1 MTNEVAPGG
10 QREPTSG
17 NPAAPDNTRGR
28 SARPYRFPMGDN
40 NIKWYEADVPD
51 QTGRVAIVTG
61 ANTGLGFETARVP
74 AAHGARVVLAVRNVE
89 NGNAAASRIIGVCP
103 RADVAVAPPRY
114 EPSNFSRIET
124 PTKLCR

>member
-1 MTNEVAPGG
+1 
-10 QREPTSG
+10 
-17 NPAAPDNTRGR
+17 
-28 SARPYRFPMGDN
+28 MGDN

-103 RADVAVAPPRY
+103 RADVAVAPPSIWRRCSRC
-114 EPSNFSRIET
+114 ERPPLNCGRPIRGSN
-124 PTKLCR
+124 C